1 MEVPVIATKLAP
13 TTTKHAVSGVE
24 GFVWVREV
32 STRDVGPHPWPRH
45 CRTHDVAPR
54 RRESR
59 CDGKPL
65 IQVGL
70 QQKAKCDSRVR
81 GNDGTWM
88 GCAETTTMLR
98 ET

>member
-1 MEVPVIATKLAP
+1 MWIRTHGHATAVP
-13 TTTKHAVSGVE
+13 TTS
-24 GFVWVREV
+24 F
-32 STRDVGPHPWPRH
+32 
-45 CRTHDVAPR
+45 PR

-70 QQKAKCDSRVR
+70 QQEAKCDSRVR